1 MVGVSEGRLVQWAF
15 PRVGWSVGVSE
26 GRLVPE
32 GRLVGVSEGKLE
44 AFPRVGWLVGVSE
57 GRLVGGRFRG

>member
-1 MVGVSEGRLVQWAF
+1 MVGVSEGRLVQW
-15 PRVGWSVGVSE
+15 
-26 GRLVPE
+26 
-32 GRLVGVSEGKLE
+32 

>member
-1 MVGVSEGRLVQWAF
+1 MVGVSRRLVSGRF
-15 PRVGWSVGVSE
+15 RVGW
-26 GRLVPE
+26 
-32 GRLVGVSEGKLE
+32 LVGVRGCQW

>member
-1 MVGVSEGRLVQWAF
+1 MVGVSEGRLVSG
-15 PRVGWSVGVSE
+15 RSK
-26 GRLVPE
+26 GRLVWW
-32 GRLVGVSEGKLE
+32 